1 MNRRDFLKKSS
12 YTAAAAMLASR
23 GLSLAKAQGDQTY
36 YMVSFLSGISF
47 WKDAFR
53 GMQDAA
59 EYLGV
64 EAIYQGEEEY
74 DVTGEVRVLE
84 EVIGTGPDGVL
95 VTVIQADAMLPTIDA
110 AVDSGLPIVTFDS
123 DSPLSKRY
131 SFLGTGNYSAGVIA
145 ARYIGPLVGSGKA
158 AVVTVPTQNN
168 LAQRTQGF
176 LDTLAAEY
184 PEVLSGDAFIVD
196 NQNTSE
202 AAASGLSAL
211 LQADPDIKGV
221 FSSNAQAAIGAAQAL
236 REAGLTE
243 SVAHIGFDFD
253 AGTLD
258 LIDSGELGATLAQ
271 GTWQMGFWGLLGA
284 YMVRNQHINS
294 VGDWQAAAISPL
306 PPNVDTG
313 VVVINQENSQFW
325 RPLTEL

>member
-1 MNRRDFLKKSS
+1 MNRREFLRRSS
-12 YTAAAAMLASR
+12 ITMAAGMLAAN
-23 GLSLAKAQGDQTY
+23 GLSLAKAQGNQTY

-59 EYLGV
+59 NYLGV

-95 VTVIQADAMLPTIDA
+95 VTVIQADALLPTINNAIDG
-110 AVDSGLPIVTFDS
+110 GLPVVTFDS

-131 SFLGTGNYSAGVIA
+131 SFLGTGNYSAGVMA
-145 ARYIGPLVGSGKA
+145 ARYIGPLVQSGKA
-158 AVVTVPTQNN
+158 AIVTVPTQNN

-176 LDTLAAEY
+176 LDTLTAEY
-184 PEVLSGDAFIVD
+184 PDVVSGDSFIVD

-202 AAASGLSAL
+202 QAASGLSAL
-211 LQADPDIKGV
+211 LVAEPDIKGV
-221 FSSNAQAAIGAAQAL
+221 FSSNAQAAIGAAQAI
-236 REAGLTE
+236 REAGL
-243 SVAHIGFDFD
+243 SDQVQHIGFDFD

-284 YMVRNQHINS
+284 YMVRNQNIKS
-294 VGDWQAAAISPL
+294 VEDFKAAGISPL

-313 VVVINQENSQFW
+313 VVIITKENSQFW